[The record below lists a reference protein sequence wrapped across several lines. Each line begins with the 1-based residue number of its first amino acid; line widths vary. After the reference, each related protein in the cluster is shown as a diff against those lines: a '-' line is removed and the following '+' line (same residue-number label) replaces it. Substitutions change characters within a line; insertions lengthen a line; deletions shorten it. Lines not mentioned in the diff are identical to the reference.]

1 MMMHQHLIC
10 RCCSSFVHARR
21 RLFLWYYYRDAPSSH
36 RTEERIFLLLSILHV
51 KKIVCPR
58 DSNPT
63 SADANMATRRE
74 GSGQTNSRASV
85 WSHQCTRRGV
95 KAPDT
100 QMCIP
105 QVCGGKVRRS
115 NIICGRDPTR
125 WILHQHDRYSSLSS
139 QGGNQPAGGCL
150 GCRYCCQR
158 SPFHKDTP
166 CFPTNRTLLERAS
179 HYACHHLA
187 GQGCGGYASA
197 CPPHYHPTQM
207 IFDTSQFS
215 HVSLSLQ
222 MGSQNPSFVL
232 SRPFFFLWNC
242 RQRPKGVYVWLSVCR
257 LWFCYKEFQLQSCIS
272 IVHCSYNT
280 LAPQ

>member
-1 MMMHQHLIC
+1 M
-10 RCCSSFVHARR
+10 R
-21 RLFLWYYYRDAPSSH
+21 
-36 RTEERIFLLLSILHV
+36 
-51 KKIVCPR
+51 
-58 DSNPT
+58 
-63 SADANMATRRE
+63 
-74 GSGQTNSRASV
+74 
-85 WSHQCTRRGV
+85 
-95 KAPDT
+95 
-100 QMCIP
+100 IP

-158 SPFHKDTP
+158 FPFHRDTP

-187 GQGCGGYASA
+187 GQGCGGCASA

-215 HVSLSLQ
+215 HVSLSLSLSLYKWVLKTLVLY
-222 MGSQNPSFVL
+222 SQDPSSSYGTVDKGQRECLSDCLCASCGFVIK
-232 SRPFFFLWNC
+232 SSNC
-242 RQRPKGVYVWLSVCR
+242 NHAFP
-257 LWFCYKEFQLQSCIS
+257 
-272 IVHCSYNT
+272 
-280 LAPQ
+280 